1 MSDTKQGPPLKQPTP
16 QALQAVLSR
25 KNIEI
30 FCTLVFEDE
39 SVSYPT
45 VDSVSVRGAQR
56 ELTGLLVAHGYTP
69 AGRWS
74 DEGEDEDGYQEWTR
88 SFKPGSDTGRMSMLS
103 DLPMTDSRVTQP
115 ELKQRTDSVSTTLP
129 PSS

>member
-1 MSDTKQGPPLKQPTP
+1 MKDTKNPAP

-39 SVSYPT
+39 SVSYPE
-45 VDSVSVRGAQR
+45 VESVSVRGAQR
-56 ELTGLLVAHGYTP
+56 EVTGMLVGFGYTP

-74 DEGEDEDGYQEWTR
+74 DADEDEDGYSEWAR
-88 SFKPGSDTGRMSMLS
+88 SFKPGPGAVLIPALATA
-103 DLPMTDSRVTQP
+103 
-115 ELKQRTDSVSTTLP
+115 P
-129 PSS
+129 PAG

>member
-1 MSDTKQGPPLKQPTP
+1 MPDTKQGPPPKQRTP

-39 SVSYPT
+39 STSYPI
-45 VDSVSVRGAQR
+45 VNSVSVRGAQR

-69 AGRWS
+69 VGRWS
-74 DEGEDEDGYQEWTR
+74 DEGEDEDGYTEWTR
-88 SFKPGSDTGRMSMLS
+88 SFKPGPDTGHMFMLS
-103 DLPMTDSRVTQP
+103 DLPIRDSRATG
-115 ELKQRTDSVSTTLP
+115 LS
-129 PSS
+129 

>member
-1 MSDTKQGPPLKQPTP
+1 MSDTNMGPPLLKPVP

-39 SVSYPT
+39 SVSYPPIN
-45 VDSVSVRGAQR
+45 SVSVRGAQR
-56 ELTGLLVAHGYTP
+56 EITGLLVADGYTP

-74 DEGEDEDGYQEWTR
+74 GEDLDEDGYAEWTR
-88 SFKPGSDTGRMSMLS
+88 SFKPGPDVRFTISNF
-103 DLPMTDSRVTQP
+103 PMPDSRAIHH
-115 ELKQRTDSVSTTLP
+115 ESE
-129 PSS
+129 